1 MNILHT
7 IYHGK
12 IGGSETHLLNLIEHL
27 NEAEFNSVVI
37 TFSEGMLS
45 DRLRRLG
52 IKCYV
57 VPSLGR
63 FDISAWKKVT
73 QIARIENIDI
83 INAHGTRACVN
94 SFWTSRRLN
103 IPLVYRIQNWAFHPH
118 RTWLKRHIGV
128 IMERLLVKEA
138 NLNISVSLNNDR
150 IGKKHLQIPNSVIIP
165 NGVDTIKFN
174 HRTQGAI
181 NRRELQIP
189 RNRTLFGFIAR
200 LCDQK
205 DPLTLLQG
213 FRDAVKTDHNL
224 HLLMVGE
231 GELKKECLDTIK
243 SLDIEAHVTY
253 IPFVENVEEVLSIL
267 DVYCLPSKWEDLP
280 IGILEAMAMKK
291 AVIATPVD
299 GIVEIIANDVNGIL
313 VPIGCKHSWKDAILR
328 LHNQPELRKEYSDRA
343 RLIVEAHH
351 DIQSSALKVAQM
363 YRSLD
368 KKTHNNRRKTRT
380 TSSHS
385 TRKISYAD

>member
-12 IGGSETHLLNLIEHL
+12 IGGGETHLLNLIEHL
-27 NEAEFNSVVI
+27 NEAEFKSIVI
-37 TFSEGMLS
+37 TFSDGIFS
-45 DRLRRLG
+45 HRLRKLG
-52 IKCYV
+52 IKCHV
-57 VPSLGR
+57 VPSRGR
-63 FDISAWKKVT
+63 LDFAAWKKVA
-73 QIARIENIDI
+73 QIASEENIDI
-83 INAHGTRACVN
+83 INAHGTKACLN
-94 SFWTSRRLN
+94 SFWASRRLN

-118 RTWLKRHIGV
+118 KKWLKKYIGV
-128 IMERLLVKEA
+128 LMERLLVKEA
-138 NLNISVSLNNDR
+138 KLNISVSINNDR
-150 IGKKHLQIPNSVIIP
+150 IGKKFLEIPNSVIIP

-174 HRTQGAI
+174 HRTQGTI
-181 NRRELQIP
+181 NRRQLQIP

-200 LCDQK
+200 LCSQK
-205 DPLTLLQG
+205 DPLTLLKG
-213 FRDAVKTDHNL
+213 FRDALKTDHNL

-231 GELKKECLDTIK
+231 GELKDECLKTIQN
-243 SLDIEAHVTY
+243 LDIEAHVTY

-313 VPIGCKHSWKDAILR
+313 VPIGCHRSWKDAILK
-328 LHNQPELRKEYSDRA
+328 LHSKPELRKEYSDRA

-351 DIQSSALKVAQM
+351 DIQRSALKVGEL
-363 YRSLD
+363 YRSLNQR
-368 KKTHNNRRKTRT
+368 KPNRPKPNLNRGQ
-380 TSSHS
+380 
-385 TRKISYAD
+385 ISFAD